1 MPEYKKKK
9 LTCACVC
16 INVWN
21 MEIMYTKKQLEI
33 ANQLVGA
40 MDSKF
45 FKSLS
50 EPVRVDIMRF
60 LLLNGQSDIATIAE
74 NMPQDRSVISR
85 HLTLMQDVGILTGR
99 KEGRHMVYM
108 LNAEHFLDRFRTLT
122 SLLETCVKEC
132 GPLCCK

>member
-1 MPEYKKKK
+1 M
-9 LTCACVC
+9 
-16 INVWN
+16 I
-21 MEIMYTKKQLEI
+21 YTKKQLEI
-33 ANQLVGA
+33 ANQLVKA

-108 LNAEHFLDRFRTLT
+108 LNADHFLERFKGLT
-122 SLLETCVKEC
+122 ALLEDCVNVC
-132 GPLCCK
+132 GTLCCK

>member
-1 MPEYKKKK
+1 M
-9 LTCACVC
+9 TCAYVC
-16 INVWN
+16 IKVSI
-21 MEIMYTKKQLEI
+21 MEMIYTKNQLEI
-33 ANQLVGA
+33 ANQLVDA

-85 HLTLMQDVGILTGR
+85 HLTLMQDVGILSGR
-99 KEGRHMVYM
+99 KEGRHVVYM
-108 LNAEHFLDRFRTLT
+108 LNADHFLERFRSLT
-122 SLLETCVKEC
+122 ALIENCVKEC